1 MRVGRHVLERVFQKR
16 GGWFDQGLLGR
27 HGGSQ
32 KIPPYRHLILI
43 GDVMSTVIFS
53 RNNRFLPVFESGN
66 QSEIDALL
74 SQTATMSET
83 DLNVLNVA
91 IATQGGA
98 HHG

>member
-1 MRVGRHVLERVFQKR
+1 
-16 GGWFDQGLLGR
+16 
-27 HGGSQ
+27 
-32 KIPPYRHLILI
+32 
-43 GDVMSTVIFS
+43 MSTVSFIS
-53 RNNRFLPVFESGN
+53 NNRFLPVFESGN
-66 QSEIDALL
+66 QTEIDALL